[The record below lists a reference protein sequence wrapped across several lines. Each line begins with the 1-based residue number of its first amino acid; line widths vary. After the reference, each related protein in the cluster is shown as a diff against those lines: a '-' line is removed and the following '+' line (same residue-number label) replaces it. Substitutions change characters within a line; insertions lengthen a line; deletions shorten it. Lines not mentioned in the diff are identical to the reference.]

1 MWLYYSSTA
10 ILGYT
15 NKSYL
20 LNIGDIIMTQLTLR
34 SPSLMGRNAF
44 EQIFDQVFGDQRN
57 MIKQS
62 TSGYPITD
70 IYKDDNDN
78 QVIEMALAGFTKE
91 DINIEVKENKIS
103 ISHQAKAWDGQD
115 KTPRRIA
122 KRSFNRSFVDYHNRF
137 SLNEAVAT
145 FKNGLLQITIPLKDE
160 AKPCMIAITE

>member
-1 MWLYYSSTA
+1 
-10 ILGYT
+10 
-15 NKSYL
+15 
-20 LNIGDIIMTQLTLR
+20 MTQLTLR

-70 IYKDDNDN
+70 IYKDENDN
-78 QVIEMALAGFTKE
+78 QVIEMALAGFTKD

-103 ISHQAKAWDGQD
+103 IFHKATAWNGEE
-115 KTPRRIA
+115 KSPRRIA

-137 SLNEAVAT
+137 SLNKSTASFV
-145 FKNGLLQITIPLKDE
+145 NGLLVIKIPLKDE
-160 AKPCMIAITE
+160 AKTHIIDIS

>member
-1 MWLYYSSTA
+1 
-10 ILGYT
+10 
-15 NKSYL
+15 
-20 LNIGDIIMTQLTLR
+20 MTQLTLR

-70 IYKDDNDN
+70 IYKDENDN
-78 QVIEMALAGFTKE
+78 QVIEMALAGFTKD

-103 ISHQAKAWDGQD
+103 IFHKAAPWNGEE
-115 KTPRRIA
+115 KSPRRIA

-137 SLNEAVAT
+137 SLNKSAASFV
-145 FKNGLLQITIPLKDE
+145 NGLLVIKIPLKDE
-160 AKPCMIAITE
+160 AKTHIIDIS

>member
-1 MWLYYSSTA
+1 
-10 ILGYT
+10 
-15 NKSYL
+15 
-20 LNIGDIIMTQLTLR
+20 MTQLTLR

-78 QVIEMALAGFTKE
+78 QVIEMALAGFTKD
-91 DINIEVKENKIS
+91 DITIEVKENKIS
-103 ISHQAKAWDGQD
+103 ISHQAKAWNGEE
-115 KTPRRIA
+115 KFPRRIA

-137 SLNEAVAT
+137 SLNKAKAT
-145 FKNGLLQITIPLKDE
+145 FQNGLLQITIPLKDE

>member
-1 MWLYYSSTA
+1 MST
-10 ILGYT
+10 
-15 NKSYL
+15 
-20 LNIGDIIMTQLTLR
+20 LTLR
-34 SPSLMGRNAF
+34 YRSLMGRNAF
-44 EQIFDQVFGDQRN
+44 EQIFDQVYGNHRN

-91 DINIEVKENKIS
+91 DITIEVKENKIS
-103 ISHQAKAWDGQD
+103 IAHQAKAWDGEE
-115 KTPRRIA
+115 KSPRRIA

-137 SLNEAVAT
+137 SLNKAKAT

>member
-1 MWLYYSSTA
+1 
-10 ILGYT
+10 
-15 NKSYL
+15 
-20 LNIGDIIMTQLTLR
+20 MTTLTLR

-44 EQIFDQVFGDQRN
+44 EQIFDQVYGNHRN

-78 QVIEMALAGFTKE
+78 QVIEMALAGFTKD
-91 DINIEVKENKIS
+91 DITIEVRENKIS
-103 ISHQAKAWDGQD
+103 ISHQAQAWNGEE
-115 KTPRRIA
+115 KSPRRIA

-137 SLNEAVAT
+137 SLNKAKAT

>member
-1 MWLYYSSTA
+1 
-10 ILGYT
+10 
-15 NKSYL
+15 
-20 LNIGDIIMTQLTLR
+20 MTQLTLR

-78 QVIEMALAGFTKE
+78 QVIEMALAGFTKD
-91 DINIEVKENKIS
+91 DITIEVRENKIS
-103 ISHQAKAWDGQD
+103 ISHQAKPWNGEE
-115 KTPRRIA
+115 KSLRRIA

-137 SLNEAVAT
+137 SLNKAEAT